1 MEYYNLSPVTFLLR
15 MIEVF
20 SQMTLV
26 LVISNAKVKLKNF
39 LFVSLMLSVLFEV
52 IKISLPQYLTAT
64 IASII
69 SILALIFLLKIDTK
83 KAIFSYLITIITVA
97 IVDCL
102 IALATLNIGNFSN
115 LNEVA
120 QSENLMLL
128 GNSLV
133 SAVVFFIA
141 IIINF
146 VNQNKHE
153 NTVSDLKSSI
163 NIATLIITF
172 FLLIPNIIMIIYYH
186 TNKKLPITI
195 ILVNILAIIA
205 TFFISIFNTQR
216 GIKFIQNEEEL
227 ITEKTYNKA
236 LQDLVDS
243 LKTFKHDY
251 NNTIQTM
258 HGYIFMKDMDGLTE
272 YFEDVMKEAKTI
284 TALDKLNSE
293 LFNDPSLFSLI
304 TAKFEYAKKNNVTMT
319 FDMHEKFN
327 NLDIKSYD
335 FSRILGILL
344 DNAVEAATISENKFV
359 KIYTVKENEK
369 VTIEISNSFSPT
381 ELNVEDM
388 DKKGTSSKGENRG
401 LGLYKVKDILSKY
414 PQIIHEVTASNNVF
428 LQKLVIDK
436 VKLPIS

>member
-1 MEYYNLSPVTFLLR
+1 MSNYFFTLLFLVLR
-15 MIEVF
+15 VAEVF
-20 SQMTLV
+20 SQLTLTLV
-26 LVISNAKVKLKNF
+26 ITNSKVSIKRLLIGSM
-39 LFVSLMLSVLFEV
+39 LFTIIFEPVSLF
-52 IKISLPQYLTAT
+52 IPQYLLVVLSFILAT
-64 IASII
+64 
-69 SILALIFLLKIDTK
+69 SILIFIFKIHYIK
-83 KAIFSYLITIITVA
+83 SVLSYLITSITTAIIDCIVSLSIYKICDLTVLSEITQSRFLTFCGRLTVTIILLFIA
-97 IVDCL
+97 VIVKEISRSRKEPS
-102 IALATLNIGNFSN
+102 IANVTKSL
-115 LNEVA
+115 
-120 QSENLMLL
+120 
-128 GNSLV
+128 SLV
-133 SAVVFFIA
+133 
-141 IIINF
+141 
-146 VNQNKHE
+146 
-153 NTVSDLKSSI
+153 
-163 NIATLIITF
+163 TLIVTF
-172 FLLIPNIIMIIYYH
+172 FLLFPNLIMIIYYH
-186 TNKKLPITI
+186 NSKPLPLAI
-195 ILVNILAIIA
+195 IIINILAIIA

-293 LFNDPSLFSLI
+293 LFNDPSIFSLI

-319 FDMHEKFN
+319 FDMQEKFN

-344 DNAVEAATISENKFV
+344 DNAVEAATTSKNKFV

-436 VKLPIS
+436 VSGKCA

>member
-69 SILALIFLLKIDTK
+69 SILVLIFLLKIDAK

-293 LFNDPSLFSLI
+293 LFNDPSIFSLI

-319 FDMHEKFN
+319 FDMQEKFN

-381 ELNVEDM
+381 ELNIEDM

-428 LQKLVIDK
+428 LQRLVIDK
-436 VKLPIS
+436 VSGKCA